1 MPLALFID
9 RQRFAFKR
17 LNLHIAILADGFFD
31 IRLNFV
37 VPLLRVFAE
46 HKFAIRL
53 DHRPVALVQ
62 RDGVLRPAVRLCL
75 IRPLKRLFE
84 RVPRPDQLV
93 IRLQR
98 AVFLRLP
105 LGDKLRQLV
114 VEPHA
119 ETLLFAQQ
127 VVDLRLAARLRPAC
141 KLFDH
146 LLRRAGDK
154 LLLHV
159 RFRQRA
165 PLALVNRAVD
175 FLNPLDVVLHIG
187 PVAVVGRLHRRLLVG
202 FIAAAS
208 FHAVHQLVY
217 QRLAHRRARAQ
228 LAGNVQPVRSR
239 VVGALRA
246 VHQVGDDDFRAVVF
260 VNHAREFLEYRVFQ
274 SARVHAALSR
284 FPSDRAHAVLAAC
297 RLRGFLGLRVLWCA
311 LHNLF
316 GLRGLHGL
324 RILCVRCNLYVRLC
338 LCALRGLPVLCSL
351 FGLRVLFGRLCL
363 CGLFLGGIGFRV
375 AQPLPRFL
383 QRRHPFG
390 NFVCARHQL
399 GDGVLVHL
407 HFLRV
412 A

>member
-1 MPLALFID
+1 MAVPVQLKRVLLPLV
-9 RQRFAFKR
+9 
-17 LNLHIAILADGFFD
+17 FFCS
-31 IRLNFV
+31 L
-37 VPLLRVFAE
+37 
-46 HKFAIRL
+46 
-53 DHRPVALVQ
+53 
-62 RDGVLRPAVRLCL
+62 
-75 IRPLKRLFE
+75 RPLKRLFE

-127 VVDLRLAARLRPAC
+127 VIDLRLAARLRPAC
-141 KLFDH
+141 KLLDH

-165 PLALVNRAVD
+165 PFALVNRAVD
-175 FLNPLDVVLHIG
+175 FLNPLDVVLHVRR
-187 PVAVVGRLHRRLLVG
+187 VAVVGRLHRRLLVG
-202 FIAAAS
+202 FIAAS
-208 FHAVHQLVY
+208 PLHAVHQLVH

-228 LAGNVQPVRSR
+228 LAGNIQPVRSR

-260 VNHAREFLEYRVFQ
+260 VNHARKFLEYRVFQ
-274 SARVHAALSR
+274 AARVHAALSR
-284 FPSDRAHAVLAAC
+284 FPSDCAHAVLAAC
-297 RLRGFLGLRVLWCA
+297 RLRGFFGLRSLCRLFGLCGLFA
-311 LHNLF
+311 LRGLCGFFALRGLCGFF
-316 GLRGLHGL
+316 GLRGLF
-324 RILCVRCNLYVRLC
+324 I
-338 LCALRGLPVLCSL
+338 LRGRFCLCSL
-351 FGLRVLFGRLCL
+351 FF
-363 CGLFLGGIGFRV
+363 GGIGFRV

-399 GDGVLVHL
+399 GDGVLVHP
-407 HFLRV
+407 HVLRV